1 MYHISKDLRAKKSA
15 EKIGKGLLSCL
26 KNKNF
31 IEITITDIQKS
42 SSISRATFYRL
53 FDNIYDV
60 LSYLCDNLFEKVN
73 KQFKSIDNYNTKTT
87 SLKFIQELMNNK
99 SLLSALL
106 NCNRMDILYYSH
118 LKYISKNIN
127 YFFPNSSI
135 NKEQTNY
142 LILTMTSLISSFLT
156 AWLKNGSYETA
167 EQIQTRLKNSLK
179 ILSNIF

>member
-1 MYHISKDLRAKKSA
+1 MYHISKDLRAKRSA
-15 EKIGKGLLSCL
+15 EKIGNGLLSCL

-31 IEITITDIQKS
+31 IEITVTDIQKS

-60 LSYLCDNLFEKVN
+60 LSYLCDNLFEEVN
-73 KQFKSIDNYNTKTT
+73 KQFKLIDKHNPKKT

-99 SLLSALL
+99 SLLSALI
-106 NCNRMDILYYSH
+106 NCGRMDILYNSH
-118 LKYISKNIN
+118 LKYISKNID

-135 NKEQTNY
+135 NKEQMNY
-142 LILTMTSLISSFLT
+142 LMITMTSLISSYLT

-167 EQIQTRLKNSLK
+167 EEIQNRLKNSLK
-179 ILSNIF
+179 ILYNIF

>member
-1 MYHISKDLRAKKSA
+1 MYHISKDLRAKRSA
-15 EKIGKGLLSCL
+15 EKIGNGLLSTL

-31 IEITITDIQKS
+31 IEITVTDIQKS
-42 SSISRATFYRL
+42 SSVSRATFYRL
-53 FDNIYDV
+53 FDNTYDV
-60 LSYLCDNLFEKVN
+60 LSYLCDNLFEKVS
-73 KQFKSIDNYNTKTT
+73 KQFKLIDKYSPKTT

-99 SLLSALL
+99 SLLSALI
-106 NCNRMDILYYSH
+106 NCERMDILYNSH

-135 NKEQTNY
+135 DKEQMNY
-142 LILTMTSLISSFLT
+142 LMITMTSLISSCLT